1 MGQPVAMFEVVSSN
15 LERAQQFYSTLFDW
29 KVDADPSMGG
39 YGVVDTG
46 VEGSVIGGIGPSM
59 APGEHRKP
67 AILTRQLSR
76 LDESPSAEL
85 LGAVKVGG
93 EIVDPHVHLDSG
105 VAGRH
110 RRADTAD
117 HGTLHTRVDH
127 AVAPH

>member
-59 APGEHRKP
+59 APG
-67 AILTRQLSR
+67 
-76 LDESPSAEL
+76 
-85 LGAVKVGG
+85 
-93 EIVDPHVHLDSG
+93 
-105 VAGRH
+105 
-110 RRADTAD
+110 DT
-117 HGTLHTRVDH
+117 GFKGYVRVDDLAAYLDRAEQLGGRRLVEPTQLPGEYGRF
-127 AVAPH
+127 AVFADPDGNAVGLWA